1 MSFLYPHF
9 LFALLALAVPVIIHL
24 FNFKRYKTLY
34 FSNVGLLKRIKQ
46 ESRKKSQLK
55 QLLILAA
62 RILAIAS
69 LVFAFSR
76 PYIPL
81 ADRTSDTARQ
91 LVAVYVDNTFSMKA
105 EGENGQLL
113 EQVKLKAIEIANSYR
128 AGTQFLMVTADFLP
142 QHQFI
147 FNKDQF
153 IQQVAEIGES
163 PRSPILADIYAHAA
177 RLLDQSEKKA
187 DKTFYLLSDFQK
199 TNFDFGTLQPD
210 SSVWTYLLPFY
221 SEKTN
226 NLIIDSCWFEV
237 PGRKIGQ
244 LENLFVRIRNTSEQA
259 YQNIPVRLTING
271 ALKAISTIN
280 IAGLE
285 ETTIQLSYSN
295 NLGGIQL
302 CKIELDDYPIVY
314 DNSYFMSYQVREKL
328 YALGIYNPLNNGS
341 GYLKALFENDEL
353 INYDEIPESNVQ
365 ISQLKNYQCIFLLN
379 TQNISSGLKS
389 ELVSFVEQ
397 GGSLAIFPDQ
407 SANYDNCNSLIS
419 SVNGKTISRFD
430 TAQMGISE
438 INYKDELYLDVFKK
452 EENEADLPI
461 IKGYAN
467 FTDQSPRLETGLL
480 KFRNGKSALHSHSFE
495 NGMVYTFAFPLDK
508 KNFSFVRHVIFVPT
522 AYNMVLNSG
531 GHQKYAYSTENTE
544 PVMLNQ
550 VLDPT
555 GLKII
560 NQQTNDEFLT
570 SVSTTGFGK
579 KQLVLDDLPRD
590 AGHYLVQD
598 GNETIHSISYNYPRN
613 ESVPEFYT
621 VQDIQEQIHSG
632 KFKQVQLIEPS
643 DSNFIETLQDINNGR
658 QLWKHFILLAIF
670 FMLCEAVVI
679 RFWK

>member
-1 MSFLYPHF
+1 MSFLYPLF
-9 LFALLALAVPVIIHL
+9 LFALLAIAVPIIIHL

-34 FSNVGLLKRIKQ
+34 FSNVGLLKRIRQ

-62 RILAIAS
+62 RILAIGS
-69 LVFAFSR
+69 LVFAFAR

-147 FNKDQF
+147 LNKEQF

-163 PRSPILADIYAHAA
+163 PRSPLLADVYTHAA
-177 RLLDQSEKKA
+177 RLLSQSEKKA
-187 DKTFYLLSDFQK
+187 DKTLYLLSDFQK
-199 TNFDFGTLQPD
+199 TNFNFETLQPD

-244 LENLFVRIRNTSEQA
+244 SENLFVRIRNTSEQA

-314 DNSYFMSYQVREKL
+314 DNSYFMSYRVREKL
-328 YALGIYNPLNNGS
+328 YALGIYNPVNNGS
-341 GYLKALFENDEL
+341 AYLKALFENDEL
-353 INYDEIPESNVQ
+353 INYDEFPESNVQ
-365 ISQLKNYQCIFLLN
+365 VSQLKNYQCIFLLN

-407 SANYDNCNSLIS
+407 LLDYDNYNSLIS
-419 SVNGKTISRFD
+419 SLNGETISRFD

-438 INYKDELYLDVFKK
+438 INYKHELYLEVFKK
-452 EENEADLPI
+452 EENEADLPV
-461 IKGYAN
+461 IKGHAN
-467 FTDQSPRLETGLL
+467 FTDQSSRLETGLL
-480 KFRNGKSALHSHSFE
+480 KFRNGKSALHSHAFG

-522 AYNMVLNSG
+522 AYNIVLNSG
-531 GHQKYAYSTENTE
+531 GHQKYAYLTENPE

-570 SVSTTGFGK
+570 SVRNSGFGK
-579 KQLVLDDLPRD
+579 TQLVLDDLPRD

-598 GNETIHSISYNYPRN
+598 GNETIHSISYNYSRS

-670 FMLCEAVVI
+670 FMLCEAAII

>member
-1 MSFLYPHF
+1 MSFLYPLF
-9 LFALLALAVPVIIHL
+9 LFALLAIAVPIIIHL

-34 FSNVGLLKRIKQ
+34 FSNVGLLKRIRQ

-62 RILAIAS
+62 RILAIGS

-113 EQVKLKAIEIANSYR
+113 EQVKLKAIEIAKSYR
-128 AGTQFLMVTADFLP
+128 AGTQFLIVTADFLP

-147 FNKDQF
+147 LNKEQF

-163 PRSPILADIYAHAA
+163 PRSPLLADVYAHAA
-177 RLLDQSEKKA
+177 RLLSQSEKKA
-187 DKTFYLLSDFQK
+187 DKTLYLLSDFQK
-199 TNFDFGTLQPD
+199 TNFDFETLQPD
-210 SSVWTYLLPFY
+210 SSLWTYLLPFY

-244 LENLFVRIRNTSEQA
+244 PENLFVRIRNTSEQA

-285 ETTIQLSYSN
+285 ETTIQLSYNN

-328 YALGIYNPLNNGS
+328 YALGIYNPVNNGS
-341 GYLKALFENDEL
+341 AYLKALFENDEL
-353 INYDEIPESNVQ
+353 INYDEFPENNVQ
-365 ISQLKNYQCIFLLN
+365 IAQLKNYQCIFLLN

-397 GGSLAIFPDQ
+397 GGSLVIFPDQ
-407 SANYDNCNSLIS
+407 LANYDNHNSLIS

-438 INYKDELYLDVFKK
+438 INYKHELYLDVFKK
-452 EENEADLPI
+452 EENEADLPV

-467 FTDQSPRLETGLL
+467 FTDQFPKRETELL
-480 KFRNGKSALHSHSFE
+480 KFRNGKSALHSQAFG
-495 NGMVYTFAFPLDK
+495 NGMVYTFAFPLGK

-531 GHQKYAYSTENTE
+531 GHQKYAYSTENPE

-560 NQQTNDEFLT
+560 NRQTNDEFLT
-570 SVSTTGFGK
+570 SVRTTGFGK
-579 KQLVLDDLPRD
+579 NQLVLDDLPRE

-598 GNETIHSISYNYPRN
+598 GNETIHSISSNYPRN

-621 VQDIQEQIHSG
+621 IQDIQEQIHSG

-670 FMLCEAVVI
+670 FMLCEAAII